1 MINRII
7 LQGAE
12 AINFIEQNNVPVRSY
27 EQARID
33 DLAKE
38 LESFNI
44 DGYSKVELKYNF
56 VQYENGLCDLSF
68 VEPLLIVDGIEYS
81 LIDEGKGRYSLQVP
95 IQSYDIA
102 RILYDYRQYAITK
115 MPRPSNVGKATKKKI
130 ADWVEYCTAYHNSI
144 MDVYTKALETNQEM
158 YKQFNAKYPDLLIV
172 KNHVN
177 GWVKSMVFFKKY
189 EDHEVRYELTAEE
202 KTGKFIYMNS
212 RIWRSPSINDLLK

>member
-7 LQGAE
+7 LHSAE
-12 AINFIEQNNVPVRSY
+12 AINFIEQNNVSIRSY

-33 DLAKE
+33 ELTKE

-44 DGYSKVELKYNF
+44 GDYSKVELKYNF

-68 VEPLLIVDGIEYS
+68 VDPVLMVNGIEYS
-81 LIDEGKGRYSLQVP
+81 LINEGKGRYSLQVP
-95 IQSYDIA
+95 IQSHDMACI
-102 RILYDYRQYAITK
+102 IYDYRQYAITSIPK
-115 MPRPSNVGKATKKKI
+115 PSNIGKATKKKI

-144 MDVYTKALETNQEM
+144 MEVYTNALETNQEM
-158 YKQFNAKYPDLLIV
+158 YKQFNAKYSDLQIV

-189 EDHEVRYELTAEE
+189 EDHELRYELTADE
-202 KTGKFIYMNS
+202 KTGNFYVS
-212 RIWRSPSINDLLK
+212 ARIWSRPSIDDLLK

>member
-7 LQGAE
+7 LKGAE
-12 AINFIEQNNVPVRSY
+12 AINFIEQNNVPIRSY

-33 DLAKE
+33 DLTKT

-56 VQYENGLCDLSF
+56 VQYENSLCNLSF
-68 VEPLLIVDGIEYS
+68 VDPVLMVNGNEYCIIE
-81 LIDEGKGRYSLQVP
+81 EGNGRYSLQVP
-95 IQSYDIA
+95 ITTHDIA
-102 RILYDYRQYAITK
+102 RILYEYRTYAITS
-115 MPRPSNVGKATKKKI
+115 MPRPNNIGKATKKKI

-144 MDVYTKALETNQEM
+144 MDVYTKALETNQEA
-158 YKQFNAKYPDLLIV
+158 YKQFNAKYPDLQIV

-189 EDHEVRYELTAEE
+189 EDHEIRYELTANE
-202 KTGKFIYMNS
+202 KTGSFYVSS
-212 RIWRSPSINDLLK
+212 RIWRSPSIDDLLK